1 MKTMDLI
8 ELHDSVAELRRD
20 GSSVVIELK
29 PAYVHH
35 WEQRGAGWTGTGRSQ
50 DARIKIGCRAE
61 VSVPFGPLEVSAGS
75 IRVAG
80 SQLGLIPAP
89 MNDTGAVTVQLEFV
103 DGSSVTIDG
112 TGVVIDLLGAAED
125 IEALPPEWAPA
136 VDAV

>member
-1 MKTMDLI
+1 MDLI

-20 GSSVVIELK
+20 GSSIVIDLK

-35 WEQRGAGWTGTGRSQ
+35 WEQGGAGWAGTGRSQ
-50 DARIKIGCRAE
+50 DARIRIGCRAE
-61 VSVPFGPLEVSAGS
+61 VSMLPFGPLEVSAGS

-89 MNDTGAVTVQLEFV
+89 MNDTGAVTAQLELV

-112 TGVVIDLLGAAED
+112 TGVVIELLGAAED

>member
-1 MKTMDLI
+1 MDLI

-20 GSSVVIELK
+20 GSSVIIDLR

-35 WEQRGAGWTGTGRSQ
+35 WEKRGGGWTGTGRSQ
-50 DARIKIGCRAE
+50 EARIKIGCRAE

-75 IRVAG
+75 IRIAG

-89 MNDTGAVTVQLEFV
+89 MNDTGPVTAQLEFV
-103 DGSSVTIDG
+103 DGSSVAVDG
-112 TGVVIDLLGAAED
+112 TGVEIELLGEAED
-125 IEALPPEWAPA
+125 IEALPPEWAPT